1 MKQLQDYIQEK
12 LHISQY
18 KKENKLFNRII
29 DLFTLPKDIRENKNL
44 IQSINDWIDGKLEHN
59 KKPIDEVVPI
69 AYPIVIDIMKDD
81 GVKKEITSEF
91 ERSNSVDKCDL
102 CYYEYEK
109 TYILWYNDRY
119 EIRYNERILIFTDEG
134 TANYRIY
141 LVRKESLGETDWK

>member
-1 MKQLQDYIQEK
+1 MKQLTQYIQEK

-59 KKPIDEVVPI
+59 KKSIDEVVPI

-91 ERSNSVDKCDL
+91 ERSNSVDKCEL
-102 CYYEYEK
+102 CDYEYEK
-109 TYILWYNDRY
+109 TYVLWYNDRY

-134 TANYRIY
+134 TANYIIY